1 MVRTGQTSKSYGLIG
16 AQKDGSIVRTLSM
29 ALLGALLV
37 LCCSACAG
45 GGSPLPAVSSPATKV
60 AAHSKGVTRNDC
72 TDDTGGIMTGDD
84 SNCVQIN
91 RRL

>member
-1 MVRTGQTSKSYGLIG
+1 M
-16 AQKDGSIVRTLSM
+16 RTLSM
-29 ALLGALLV
+29 ALLGALFV

-45 GGSPLPAVSSPATKV
+45 GGSPLPAFSSPAAKV
-60 AAHSKGVTRNDC
+60 AAHSKGVSRNDC